1 MNKLLLLIITAA
13 AFSCSSPEVQET
25 AATDKDENPV
35 LVSLTS
41 EQLASVGL
49 ETAKPEMNYMST
61 SIEATGM
68 LDVPPQ
74 QAVSVMALFGGYV
87 KSTDMLQGKQVKKGD
102 VLCVMQDP
110 SYIQLQQEYL
120 DIKSQLEFLQA
131 DFERQKQLAS
141 EQVSSQKTFQQAKAQ
156 YESAKAKLN
165 GIKAQLLMLNVPI
178 NSLDAGTISPT
189 VSIISPINGYITE
202 MKINLG
208 TYVQPQ
214 DLLFRIIDP
223 EHLHAEL
230 QVFEKD
236 IPYISRNQKV
246 HIRLV
251 NEQKVR
257 RAHVYLIN
265 KEISAERTVRVHC
278 HLDAEDQSLIPGT
291 YLHAQVFNE
300 AQQQYTL
307 PESAVVSYNGRQ
319 YVFAAT
325 DNKSEYEMIGV
336 NLLLTKDKKCVF
348 NPMDTS
354 KRYVTQGAYDLLGKV
369 NNKSDD

>member
-25 AATDKDENPV
+25 AATDKEQNPL

-120 DIKSQLEFLQA
+120 DIKSQLDFLQA
-131 DFERQKQLAS
+131 DFERQKQLAA

-165 GIKAQLLMLNVPI
+165 GIKAQLLMLNVPL

-236 IPYISRNQKV
+236 IPYISKNQKV

-257 RAHVYLIN
+257 TAHVYLIN

-325 DNKSEYEMIGV
+325 GNKSEYEMIGV
-336 NLLLTKDKKCVF
+336 NLLLTKDKKCVI
-348 NPMDTS
+348 NPVDTS

>member
-1 MNKLLLLIITAA
+1 MNKILLLLITTAA
-13 AFSCSSPEVQET
+13 LSCSSPKIQET
-25 AATDKDENPV
+25 AETDKDENPV

-102 VLCVMQDP
+102 ILCVMQDP

-165 GIKAQLLMLNVPI
+165 GIKAQLLMLNVPL

-236 IPYISRNQKV
+236 IPYISKNQKV

-257 RAHVYLIN
+257 TAHVYLIN

-278 HLDAEDQSLIPGT
+278 HLDSEDQSLIPGT

-300 AQQQYTL
+300 AQQNYTL

-325 DNKSEYEMIGV
+325 GNKSAYEMIAV
-336 NLLLTKDKKCVF
+336 NLLLTKDKKCVI
-348 NPMDTS
+348 NPVDTS

>member
-1 MNKLLLLIITAA
+1 MNKLLVLFIGIAA
-13 AFSCSSPEVQET
+13 ISCSSPTVQET
-25 AATDKDENPV
+25 TETTDEQHSV
-35 LVSLTS
+35 IVSLTD
-41 EQLASVGL
+41 EQYASVGL
-49 ETAKPEMNYMST
+49 KTAKPDLNYISG

-74 QAVSVMALFGGYV
+74 QAISVMALFGGYV

-102 VLCVMQDP
+102 VLCVMQNP

-131 DFERQKQLAS
+131 DFERQKQLAA
-141 EQVSSQKTFQQAKAQ
+141 EQVNSPKTFQQAKAQ

-165 GIKAQLLMLNVPI
+165 GIKAQLLMLNVPL
-178 NSLDAGTISPT
+178 NTLDAGVISPT
-189 VSIISPINGYITE
+189 VNITSPINGYITE

-208 TYVQPQ
+208 SYVQPQ

-236 IPYISRNQKV
+236 IPYISKNQKV

-251 NEQKVR
+251 NEQKIR
-257 RAHVYLIN
+257 TAHVYLIN

-278 HLDAEDQSLIPGT
+278 HLDVEDQSLIPGT
-291 YLHAQVFNE
+291 YLHAQVFND
-300 AQQQYTL
+300 AQKHYTL

-319 YVFAAT
+319 YVFSVTA
-325 DNKSEYEMIGV
+325 KKLEYEMIPV
-336 NLLLTKDKKCVF
+336 NLLLTKDKSCVV
-348 NPMDTS
+348 NPLDTS
-354 KRYVTQGAYDLLGKV
+354 KRYVVQGAYDLLSKV